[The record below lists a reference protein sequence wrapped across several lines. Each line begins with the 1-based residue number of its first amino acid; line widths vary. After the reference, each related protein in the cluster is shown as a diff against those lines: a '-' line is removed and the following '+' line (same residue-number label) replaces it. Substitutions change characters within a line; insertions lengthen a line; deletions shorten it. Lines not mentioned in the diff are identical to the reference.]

1 MDLYSNLNQDGQSV
15 QPFEILDD
23 SIKSEIRNSEKGKVY
38 VLDMSKIQGLG
49 GQQNN
54 SADAIAG
61 YIQSL
66 NEAIDGLK
74 MNENGTVTR

>member
-1 MDLYSNLNQDGQSV
+1 
-15 QPFEILDD
+15 
-23 SIKSEIRNSEKGKVY
+23 
-38 VLDMSKIQGLG
+38 MSKIQGLG

-61 YIQSL
+61 YVQSL
-66 NEAIDGLK
+66 NEAIDGMK